1 LQPGKTVTITAT
13 ATDGSGKRATVN
25 IKTYQPVEN
34 LALPGTAEVGI
45 NKTISLTAVVSPADA
60 TNKTVKWEI
69 LPEFE
74 GYATISSTGKLK
86 GLKEGTI
93 KVRVYAAED
102 PEMAEICEV
111 TIRPPV
117 TKVNILK
124 GEQIVT
130 GTTVY
135 LYMDPDPTGESI
147 MVLSAVNDPEGSS
160 QTWTWKSSNTNY
172 ATVDAEG
179 RVTALQPGKTV
190 TITATAADGSGK
202 IGTVKVKTIYPVE
215 KLELPEKA
223 VAAKGKSITLVANIL
238 PANATEKALT
248 WSLVNPDDAA
258 YVTLS
263 TSGKLTV
270 KSTVTEDRIVT
281 VRAAWTVD
289 PAVYTDCDV
298 TVYATPVTKVTIQY
312 PEEAVY
318 LSGALNVPMDN
329 PTIDLS
335 ALTETEDAADEV
347 TWKSS
352 NTNYATVDENGLVTI
367 LTANKAVTITATAA
381 DGSAKKATINVKGV
395 YPVTDIALN
404 TAEELFIAGGKSLK
418 LATLVN
424 ILPENA
430 SNKKLEWFVEENTYG
445 ITVNKTTGVLTT
457 KAVTEPIK
465 IQVTVKAVDGFGGE
479 LTFDVWVY
487 PATTKIVLKEEEEIV
502 SGKSTALQKVVGNV
516 FRLTAINDADPD
528 LAAGKY
534 TWKSS
539 ASAYV
544 DVDENGYVTVLQ
556 PGKTVT
562 ITCTAADGSGKT
574 ATVKILG
581 VYPVTDIALNTAEEL
596 FIAGSKSLKLA
607 TLVNILPENASNK
620 KLEWFVE
627 ENTYGI
633 TVNKTTGVLTT
644 KAVTE
649 QVSVAVTAKAA
660 DGFGAELTFEVR
672 VYPAT
677 TKIVLKEEEE
687 IVSGKSTALQKVV
700 GDVFRVTA
708 VNDADP
714 DLAAGKYT
722 WKSSASAYV
731 DVDENGYVTV
741 LQPGKTVTITC
752 TAADGSGKTATVKI
766 LGVYPVTD
774 IALKSEEEVFV
785 AGGKSLK
792 LATLVDILP
801 ANASNKKLEWFVE
814 ENTYGIAVN
823 KTTGVLT
830 TKAVTEQ
837 TTVEVTAKAADGFE
851 AELTFDVWV
860 YPATTKIVL
869 MDADEIVS
877 GKSTALQKVVGDVF
891 RVTAVN
897 DADPDLAAGKY
908 TWKSSASAYVDVDEN
923 GYVTV
928 LQPGKTVTIT
938 CTAADGS
945 GKTATVKIL
954 GVYPVT
960 DIALKSEE
968 EVFVAGGKSLKLAT
982 MVDILPAN
990 ASNKKLEW
998 FVEENTYGI
1007 AVNKT
1012 TGVLTTK
1019 AVTEQ
1024 TMVEV
1029 TAKAADGFEAELTFD
1044 VWVYPATT
1052 KIVLMDADEIV
1063 SGKIAAFKKVVGDVF
1078 QVEAVN
1084 DTGDNPDL
1092 AAGKYTWKS
1101 SASAYVDVDE
1111 NGYVTV
1117 LQPGKTVTIT
1127 CTAADGSGKTAT
1139 VKILGVYP
1147 VTDIALKSEEEVFVA
1162 GGKSLKLATM
1172 VDVLP
1177 SNASSKTLTWS
1188 VEENTYGI
1196 TVNKSTGV
1204 LTTKTLETP
1213 VTVEVT
1219 ALAADGFEA
1228 ELTFDVWV
1236 YPATTKIVLMDEDVI
1251 VSGQTAAVKKSLNAQ
1266 FQLEA
1271 VNDTG
1276 DNPDLA
1282 AGKYTWKSSNSAY
1295 VSVDEEGYVTVLQS
1309 GKTVTITCTAADGSG
1324 KTATVKILGV

>member
-1 LQPGKTVTITAT
+1 
-13 ATDGSGKRATVN
+13 
-25 IKTYQPVEN
+25 
-34 LALPGTAEVGI
+34 
-45 NKTISLTAVVSPADA
+45 
-60 TNKTVKWEI
+60 
-69 LPEFE
+69 
-74 GYATISSTGKLK
+74 
-86 GLKEGTI
+86 
-93 KVRVYAAED
+93 
-102 PEMAEICEV
+102 
-111 TIRPPV
+111 
-117 TKVNILK
+117 
-124 GEQIVT
+124 
-130 GTTVY
+130 
-135 LYMDPDPTGESI
+135 
-147 MVLSAVNDPEGSS
+147 
-160 QTWTWKSSNTNY
+160 
-172 ATVDAEG
+172 
-179 RVTALQPGKTV
+179 
-190 TITATAADGSGK
+190 
-202 IGTVKVKTIYPVE
+202 
-215 KLELPEKA
+215 
-223 VAAKGKSITLVANIL
+223 
-238 PANATEKALT
+238 
-248 WSLVNPDDAA
+248 
-258 YVTLS
+258 
-263 TSGKLTV
+263 
-270 KSTVTEDRIVT
+270 
-281 VRAAWTVD
+281 
-289 PAVYTDCDV
+289 
-298 TVYATPVTKVTIQY
+298 
-312 PEEAVY
+312 
-318 LSGALNVPMDN
+318 
-329 PTIDLS
+329 
-335 ALTETEDAADEV
+335 
-347 TWKSS
+347 
-352 NTNYATVDENGLVTI
+352 
-367 LTANKAVTITATAA
+367 
-381 DGSAKKATINVKGV
+381 
-395 YPVTDIALN
+395 
-404 TAEELFIAGGKSLK
+404 
-418 LATLVN
+418 
-424 ILPENA
+424 
-430 SNKKLEWFVEENTYG
+430 
-445 ITVNKTTGVLTT
+445 
-457 KAVTEPIK
+457 
-465 IQVTVKAVDGFGGE
+465 
-479 LTFDVWVY
+479 
-487 PATTKIVLKEEEEIV
+487 
-502 SGKSTALQKVVGNV
+502 
-516 FRLTAINDADPD
+516 
-528 LAAGKY
+528 
-534 TWKSS
+534 
-539 ASAYV
+539 
-544 DVDENGYVTVLQ
+544 
-556 PGKTVT
+556 
-562 ITCTAADGSGKT
+562 
-574 ATVKILG
+574 
-581 VYPVTDIALNTAEEL
+581 
-596 FIAGSKSLKLA
+596 
-607 TLVNILPENASNK
+607 
-620 KLEWFVE
+620 
-627 ENTYGI
+627 
-633 TVNKTTGVLTT
+633 
-644 KAVTE
+644 
-649 QVSVAVTAKAA
+649 
-660 DGFGAELTFEVR
+660 
-672 VYPAT
+672 
-677 TKIVLKEEEE
+677 
-687 IVSGKSTALQKVV
+687 
-700 GDVFRVTA
+700 
-708 VNDADP
+708 
-714 DLAAGKYT
+714 
-722 WKSSASAYV
+722 
-731 DVDENGYVTV
+731 
-741 LQPGKTVTITC
+741 
-752 TAADGSGKTATVKI
+752 
-766 LGVYPVTD
+766 
-774 IALKSEEEVFV
+774 
-785 AGGKSLK
+785 
-792 LATLVDILP
+792 
-801 ANASNKKLEWFVE
+801 
-814 ENTYGIAVN
+814 
-823 KTTGVLT
+823 
-830 TKAVTEQ
+830 
-837 TTVEVTAKAADGFE
+837 
-851 AELTFDVWV
+851 
-860 YPATTKIVL
+860 
-869 MDADEIVS
+869 
-877 GKSTALQKVVGDVF
+877 
-891 RVTAVN
+891 
-897 DADPDLAAGKY
+897 
-908 TWKSSASAYVDVDEN
+908 VDVDEN